1 MNVSLD
7 IIYQNI
13 SVTYS
18 PTMRKVSLTVLLDG
32 IHDKGKSNSSGN
44 YNGNEN

>member
-13 SVTYS
+13 FVTYS
-18 PTMRKVSLTVLLDG
+18 PTMRKVSLVILLDG

-44 YNGNEN
+44 HDGNEN